1 MNVTG
6 RQTIFVKEHNGR
18 NGSWKSYTT
27 AVSHKDESG
36 QWDNDYYEVIFAK
49 NAKGYEIADKT
60 KIEIKSGFL
69 SCRSY
74 TANGGDKKVV
84 SQIVVTD
91 FNFVEQPTANDFP
104 APLEAVRTDDIP
116 F

>member
-18 NGSWKSYTT
+18 NGTWKSYTT
-27 AVSHKDESG
+27 AVSHKDENG
-36 QWDNDYYEVIFAK
+36 NWDNDYYEVILAK
-49 NAKGYEIADKT
+49 NARGYDIADKT
-60 KIEIKSGFL
+60 KIDILNGFL

-74 TANGGDKKVV
+74 TAAGGEKKIV

-91 FNFVEQPTANDFP
+91 FNFVEAPTAKDVP
-104 APLEAVRTDDIP
+104 AQYEAVRTDDIP